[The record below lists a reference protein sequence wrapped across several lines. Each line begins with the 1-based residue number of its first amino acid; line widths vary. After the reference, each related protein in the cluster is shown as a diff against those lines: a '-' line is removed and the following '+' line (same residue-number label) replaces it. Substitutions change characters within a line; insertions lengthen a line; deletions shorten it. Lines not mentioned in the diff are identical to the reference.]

1 MYVANTEVNDMLQD
15 KCVVVGVCGGIA
27 AYKVVEVVS
36 RLKKL
41 GAEVHVI
48 MTKSAQEFVG
58 KLTFQT
64 MSQNLVM
71 ADMFEEPRRWDVEH
85 IAIARKAD
93 ILLIAPATAN
103 IIAKLTHGIADDMLS
118 TVVLATHAPI
128 MIAPAMNHN
137 MYTNPITEQN
147 MQKLAELGY
156 AFIDP
161 TEGFLAE
168 GMSGKGRLAEPE
180 TIVNAVV
187 KELAY
192 EKDLAGVNILVTAG
206 ATQEAIDPVRYIT
219 NHSTGKMGYAIAK
232 AAMLRGANVTLVT
245 GKTQIADI
253 GGVDM
258 VNVTSAQEMYDTVV
272 GRSVNADI
280 IIKAAAVGD
289 FAPEVVAADK
299 IKKSENMTI
308 SLKKNPDILA
318 ELGKRKMENQV
329 NVGFCMETQD
339 LLENAKAKLSAKNCD
354 FMVANNLK
362 DEGAGFAH
370 DTNTVTILG
379 DDGSI
384 NAQPNM
390 SKEQLAHVII
400 DIVKKRFETKR

>member
-1 MYVANTEVNDMLQD
+1 MLQG

-48 MTKSAQEFVG
+48 MTKAAQEFVG

-71 ADMFEEPRRWDVEH
+71 SDIFAEPRRWDVEH
-85 IAIARKAD
+85 ISIAKKAD
-93 ILLIAPATAN
+93 VLLIAPATAN
-103 IIAKLTHGIADDMLS
+103 MIAKLAHGIADDMLS
-118 TVVLATHAPI
+118 TVALAVRAPI
-128 MIAPAMNHN
+128 LIAPAMNHN
-137 MYTNPITEQN
+137 MYTNPITKQN
-147 MQKLAELGY
+147 MQKLSEMGS

-168 GMSGKGRLAEPE
+168 GINGEGRLAEPVS
-180 TIVNAVV
+180 IVDAVIRAV
-187 KELAY
+187 AY
-192 EKDLAGVNILVTAG
+192 EKDLNGVNILVTAG

-219 NHSTGKMGYAIAK
+219 NHSTGKMGYALAK

-245 GKTQIADI
+245 GKTRLADI
-253 GGVDM
+253 YGVDTIKI
-258 VNVTSAQEMYDTVV
+258 TSAQDMYDEVTA
-272 GRSVNADI
+272 RSIDTDI

-289 FAPEVVAADK
+289 FTPVVMAENK
-299 IKKSENMTI
+299 IKKTENMMLE
-308 SLKKNPDILA
+308 LKKNPDILA
-318 ELGKRKMENQV
+318 ELGKCNNGKLV
-329 NVGFCMETQD
+329 IVGFCMETQD
-339 LLENAKAKLSAKNCD
+339 LIEHAQEKLCAKNCD

-370 DTNTVTILG
+370 DTNTVTILS
-379 DDGSI
+379 DDGMVS
-384 NAQPNM
+384 AQPNM
-390 SKEQLAHVII
+390 SKEQLAHIII
-400 DIVKKRFETKR
+400 DIAKKRLDAKR

>member
-1 MYVANTEVNDMLQD
+1 MLQD